1 MIVSFRNKG
10 LEELYWT
17 GKTRRIGATSVRKCL
32 RILQILDI
40 AVNPENLDI
49 AGLHFHPLKGK
60 PPRWSVRVTGNY
72 RVTFGWLG
80 EDAVVIDYEDYH

>member
-1 MIVSFRNKG
+1 MIVSFRHKG

-17 GKTRRIGATSVRKCL
+17 GKTRRISATSVRKCL

-40 AVNPENLDI
+40 AVDPADLDM
-49 AGLHFHPLKGK
+49 AGLHFHPLKGT

-72 RVTFGWLG
+72 RVTFGWLS
-80 EDAVVIDYEDYH
+80 ENAVEIDYEDYH